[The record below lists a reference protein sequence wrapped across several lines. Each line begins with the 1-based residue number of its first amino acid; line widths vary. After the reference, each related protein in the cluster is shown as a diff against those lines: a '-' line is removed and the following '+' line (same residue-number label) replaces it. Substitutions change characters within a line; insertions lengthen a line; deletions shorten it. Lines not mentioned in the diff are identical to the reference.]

1 MTQLSFNS
9 RSENLSPEEGM
20 RVHCQISHPA
30 PECIGPRNLLAIR
43 RWKRVC
49 CGTSMK
55 RLVWAALI
63 LAALRGQAEIQ
74 GIQTNTFVFLNTG
87 VSPKDKGISNEEVG
101 KMQTQHVGNF
111 GAQFSQG
118 KLMAAG
124 PLGGGGKTRG
134 IVVLAVQAPEQIAEC
149 FKPDP
154 YVQSG
159 ILEVETHPW
168 LVDVMKFST
177 PKVPF
182 QMGQHTLCIAKKG
195 ANWKSWG
202 TELRADSMMGLF
214 PSLKKEVK
222 TGELLISGPFTD
234 GGDQL
239 GVMLFYSTNKA
250 EIQARLDMEASVAR
264 GEVQVALVSQYLGK
278 GTFPDPHEDISVPKP
293 GKRRRLFDG
302 KSFAGWEGDT
312 NQMWRVEN
320 GALVG
325 GGLKETVAHNDFLCA
340 SGEFK
345 NFDLRL
351 KVKLEGTGF
360 VNGGIQL
367 RSQRAKEPAFEMV
380 GYQADM
386 GEGYWGSLYDES
398 RRRKTLAFTH
408 AAILKRIVKT
418 NDWNDYVIRCE
429 GPRVRLWLNGI
440 LTVDY
445 TEDEKDIPM
454 SGLIGIQI
462 HGGGK
467 SEASY
472 KDITI
477 EEL

>member
-1 MTQLSFNS
+1 MKKSICWL
-9 RSENLSPEEGM
+9 
-20 RVHCQISHPA
+20 A
-30 PECIGPRNLLAIR
+30 LLLTLR
-43 RWKRVC
+43 
-49 CGTSMK
+49 CG
-55 RLVWAALI
+55 
-63 LAALRGQAEIQ
+63 AEIT
-74 GIQTNTFVFLNTG
+74 GIHTNTFVFLNTG
-87 VSPKDKGISNEEVG
+87 ISPKEKGISDEEVS
-101 KMQTQHVGNF
+101 KMQAQHVGNF
-111 GAQFSQG
+111 GTQFNLG

-124 PLGGGGKTRG
+124 PVGRGGKTRG
-134 IVVLAVQAPEQIAEC
+134 IVALAVHSPEQIAEC

-159 ILEVETHPW
+159 ILEAETHPW

-182 QMGQHTLCIAKKG
+182 QMGQHTLCVVRKG
-195 ANWKSWG
+195 ANWKSWSSAL
-202 TELRADSMMGLF
+202 TPDSMIGLF
-214 PSLKKEVK
+214 PSLKKDVRLGEV
-222 TGELLISGPFTD
+222 LISGPFTD
-234 GGDQL
+234 PGEKL
-239 GVMLFYSTNKA
+239 GVVLFYSTNKA
-250 EIQARLDMEASVAR
+250 EIQAKLEKESSVSR
-264 GEVQVALVSQYLGK
+264 GEVQLELVSQYLGK
-278 GTFPDPHEDISVPKP
+278 GTFPDPNDDISPPRP
-293 GKRRRLFDG
+293 GKRTRLFDG
-302 KSFAGWEGDT
+302 KTFARWEGDT
-312 NQMWRVEN
+312 NHIWRIEK
-320 GALVG
+320 GALIG
-325 GGLKETVAHNDFLCA
+325 GNLKETVAHNDFLCTTA
-340 SGEFK
+340 EFK

-367 RSQRAKEPAFEMV
+367 RSQRAKQPAFEMV

-408 AAILKRIVKT
+408 ATILKRIVKT

-429 GPRVRLWLNGI
+429 GPHIRLWLNGI

-445 TEDEKDIPM
+445 TENELDIPM

>member
-1 MTQLSFNS
+1 
-9 RSENLSPEEGM
+9 
-20 RVHCQISHPA
+20 
-30 PECIGPRNLLAIR
+30 
-43 RWKRVC
+43 
-49 CGTSMK
+49 MK
-55 RLVWAALI
+55 RTICWLAL
-63 LAALRGQAEIQ
+63 ALTLPCRAETS

-87 VSPKDKGISNEEVG
+87 ISPKEKGISDDEVA
-101 KMQTQHVGNF
+101 KMQAQHVGNF
-111 GAQFSQG
+111 GTQFNLG

-124 PLGGGGKTRG
+124 PVGRGGKTRG
-134 IVVLAVQAPEQIAEC
+134 IVVLAVHTQEQIAEC

-159 ILEVETHPW
+159 ILEAETHPW

-182 QMGQHTLCIAKKG
+182 QMGQHTLCTVKKG
-195 ANWKSWG
+195 VNWKSWPS
-202 TELRADSMMGLF
+202 TLTPDSMIELF
-214 PSLKKEVK
+214 PTLKKDVRS
-222 TGELLISGPFTD
+222 GELLISGPFTD
-234 GGDQL
+234 GGEKL
-239 GVMLFYSTNKA
+239 GVMLFYSTNKPD
-250 EIQARLDMEASVAR
+250 IQARLESDACVKR
-264 GEVQVALVSQYLGK
+264 GEVQVELVAQYLGK

-293 GKRRRLFDG
+293 GKRTPLFDG
-302 KSFAGWEGDT
+302 RSFAGWEGDT
-312 NQMWRVEN
+312 NRMWRIER

-325 GGLKETVAHNDFLCA
+325 GTLTETVPHNDFLCTTREY
-340 SGEFK
+340 S

-408 AAILKRIVKT
+408 ASIIKRIVKT

-429 GPRVRLWLNGI
+429 GSHVRLWLNGI

-445 TEDEKDIPM
+445 TETEKDIPM
-454 SGLIGIQI
+454 NGLIGIQV

-477 EEL
+477 QEL

>member
-1 MTQLSFNS
+1 MTLTFS
-9 RSENLSPEEGM
+9 G
-20 RVHCQISHPA
+20 V
-30 PECIGPRNLLAIR
+30 
-43 RWKRVC
+43 
-49 CGTSMK
+49 
-55 RLVWAALI
+55 
-63 LAALRGQAEIQ
+63 AEIN

-87 VSPKDKGISNEEVG
+87 ISPKEKGISDDEVA
-101 KMQTQHVGNF
+101 KMQAQHVGNF
-111 GAQFSQG
+111 GTQFNLG

-124 PLGGGGKTRG
+124 PVGPGGKTRG
-134 IVVLAVQAPEQIAEC
+134 IVVLAVHTPQQIAEA

-159 ILEVETHPW
+159 ILEAETHPW

-182 QMGQHTLCIAKKG
+182 KMGQHTLCTVKKG
-195 ANWKSWG
+195 ANWKSSSSAL
-202 TELRADSMMGLF
+202 TSDSMIGLF
-214 PSLKKEVK
+214 PSLRKDARS
-222 TGELLISGPFTD
+222 GELLISGPFTD
-234 GGDQL
+234 NGEKL
-239 GVMLFYSTNKA
+239 GAMLFYSTNKA
-250 EIQARLDMEASVAR
+250 EIQSRLESERSVKR
-264 GEVQVALVSQYLGK
+264 GEVQVELVAQYLGK

-293 GKRRRLFDG
+293 GKRMRLFDG
-302 KSFAGWEGDT
+302 KTFAGWEGDT
-312 NQMWRVEN
+312 HRMWRIEK

-325 GGLKETVAHNDFLCA
+325 GMLKETVPHNDFLCTTR
-340 SGEFK
+340 EFA

-367 RSQRAKEPAFEMV
+367 RSQRAKEPAFEMA

-408 AAILKRIVKT
+408 ASIIKRIVKT

-429 GPRVRLWLNGI
+429 GPHVRLWLNGI

-445 TEDEKDIPM
+445 TETDKELPT
-454 SGLIGIQI
+454 SGLIGIQV

>member
-1 MTQLSFNS
+1 MKSLICS
-9 RSENLSPEEGM
+9 
-20 RVHCQISHPA
+20 
-30 PECIGPRNLLAIR
+30 LLLTLTLPG
-43 RWKRVC
+43 V
-49 CGTSMK
+49 
-55 RLVWAALI
+55 
-63 LAALRGQAEIQ
+63 AEIN
-74 GIQTNTFVFLNTG
+74 GIQTNTFVFLNSG
-87 VSPKDKGISNEEVG
+87 ISPKEKGISDDEVA
-101 KMQTQHVGNF
+101 KMQAQHVGNF
-111 GAQFSQG
+111 GTQFNLG

-124 PLGGGGKTRG
+124 PVGRGGKTRG
-134 IVVLAVQAPEQIAEC
+134 IVVLAVHTPEQIAEC

-159 ILEVETHPW
+159 ILEAETHPW

-177 PKVPF
+177 PEVPF
-182 QMGQHTLCIAKKG
+182 QMGQHTLCTVKKG
-195 ANWKSWG
+195 ANWKSSSSAL
-202 TELRADSMMGLF
+202 TSDSMLGLF
-214 PSLKKEVK
+214 PSLKKDARS
-222 TGELLISGPFTD
+222 GELLISGPFTD
-234 GGDQL
+234 NGEKL
-239 GVMLFYSTNKA
+239 GVMLFYSTNKTD
-250 EIQARLDMEASVAR
+250 IQARLESEPSVKR
-264 GEVQVALVSQYLGK
+264 GEVQVELVAQYLGK

-293 GKRRRLFDG
+293 GKRTRLFDG
-302 KSFAGWEGDT
+302 KTFTGWEGDT
-312 NQMWRVEN
+312 NRIWRIEK

-325 GGLKETVAHNDFLCA
+325 GTLNTTVPHNDFLCTTR
-340 SGEFK
+340 EFT

-367 RSQRAKEPAFEMV
+367 RSQRTKEPAFEMV

-386 GEGYWGSLYDES
+386 GEGYWASLYDES

-408 AAILKRIVKT
+408 ASIIKRIVKT

-429 GPRVRLWLNGI
+429 GTHVRLWLNGI

-445 TEDEKDIPM
+445 NETENDLPM
-454 SGLIGIQI
+454 SGLIGIQV

>member
-1 MTQLSFNS
+1 MKT
-9 RSENLSPEEGM
+9 
-20 RVHCQISHPA
+20 I
-30 PECIGPRNLLAIR
+30 
-43 RWKRVC
+43 VC
-49 CGTSMK
+49 C
-55 RLVWAALI
+55 LVLLFAFRAV
-63 LAALRGQAEIQ
+63 AESA
-74 GIQTNTFVFLNTG
+74 GNQTNTFVFLNSG
-87 VSPKDKGISNEEVG
+87 V
-101 KMQTQHVGNF
+101 F
-111 GAQFSQG
+111 GAQFDIG

-124 PLGGGGKTRG
+124 PVGRGGKTRG
-134 IVVLAVQAPEQIAEC
+134 IVVLAVNTPEQIAEC

-154 YVQSG
+154 YVQNG
-159 ILEVETHPW
+159 ILETETHPW
-168 LVDVMKFST
+168 LVDVMKFGT

-182 QMGQHTLCIAKKG
+182 RMGQYTLCIVTKG
-195 ANWKSWG
+195 ANWKSLL
-202 TELRADSMMGLF
+202 TTLQPDSMLRLF
-214 PSLKKEVK
+214 PLLKKEV
-222 TGELLISGPFTD
+222 TSGELLISGPFMD
-234 GGDQL
+234 GGDKL
-239 GVMLFYSTNKA
+239 GVLFFSSTNKT
-250 EIQARLDMEASVAR
+250 EIQTKLEEQSSVTG
-264 GEVQVALVSQYLGK
+264 GEVHIELVSQYLGR
-278 GTFPDPHEDISVPKP
+278 GTFLDPHEDISIPKS
-293 GKRRRLFDG
+293 GKRVRLFDEKG
-302 KSFAGWEGDT
+302 FAGWEGDT
-312 NQMWRVEN
+312 NHMWRVEN

-325 GGLKETVAHNDFLCA
+325 GTLKQTVAHNDFLCTTR
-340 SGEFK
+340 EFK

-398 RRRKTLAFTH
+398 RRKKTLAH
-408 AAILKRIVKT
+408 SQAAVVKHIVKI

-429 GPRVRLWLNGI
+429 GSHVRLWLNGI

-445 TEDEKDIPM
+445 TEEEKDLPM
-454 SGLIGIQI
+454 SGIIGIQI

>member
-1 MTQLSFNS
+1 MKK
-9 RSENLSPEEGM
+9 
-20 RVHCQISHPA
+20 
-30 PECIGPRNLLAIR
+30 AIC
-43 RWKRVC
+43 WVAV
-49 CGTSMK
+49 M
-55 RLVWAALI
+55 L
-63 LAALRGQAEIQ
+63 ALRSAAEITA
-74 GIQTNTFVFLNTG
+74 IQTNTFVFLNTG
-87 VSPKDKGISNEEVG
+87 ISAKEKGITDDEVA
-101 KMQTQHVGNF
+101 KMQAQHVGNF
-111 GAQFSQG
+111 GTQFNLG

-124 PLGGGGKTRG
+124 PVGRGGKTRG
-134 IVVLAVQAPEQIAEC
+134 IVVLAVHSPEQIAEC

-159 ILEVETHPW
+159 ILETETHPW

-182 QMGQHTLCIAKKG
+182 QMEQYTLCIVQKG
-195 ANWKSWG
+195 ANWKSSSRQM
-202 TELRADSMMGLF
+202 TPDSMREIF
-214 PSLKKEVK
+214 PSLKKDAR
-222 TGELLISGPFTD
+222 ELLISGPFTD
-234 GGDQL
+234 GGDRL

-250 EIQARLDMEASVAR
+250 KIQAKLEKETSITR
-264 GEVQVALVSQYLGK
+264 GEVHFELVSQYLGK
-278 GTFPDPHEDISVPKP
+278 GTFRDPDEDISVPKA
-293 GKRRRLFDG
+293 GKRTRLFDK

-312 NQMWRVEN
+312 NRMWRIEK

-325 GGLKETVAHNDFLCA
+325 GNLKETVAHNDFLCTTA
-340 SGEFK
+340 EFK

-367 RSQRAKEPAFEMV
+367 RSRRAKEPAFEMV

-408 AAILKRIVKT
+408 ATILKRIVKT

-429 GPRVRLWLNGI
+429 GPHVRLWLNGI

-445 TEDEKDIPM
+445 TENEKDIPM
-454 SGLIGIQI
+454 SGLIGIQV

>member
-1 MTQLSFNS
+1 MNRF
-9 RSENLSPEEGM
+9 
-20 RVHCQISHPA
+20 IFW
-30 PECIGPRNLLAIR
+30 LA
-43 RWKRVC
+43 
-49 CGTSMK
+49 
-55 RLVWAALI
+55 LALTI
-63 LAALRGQAEIQ
+63 PCRAEIS
-74 GIQTNTFVFLNTG
+74 GIQINTFVFLNTG
-87 VSPKDKGISNEEVG
+87 ISPKDKGITDEEVR
-101 KMQTQHVGNF
+101 KMQAQHVGNF
-111 GAQFSQG
+111 GTQFNLG

-124 PLGGGGKTRG
+124 PLGPGGKTRG
-134 IVVLAVQAPEQIAEC
+134 IVVLAVHTPEQIAEC

-154 YVQSG
+154 YVQNR
-159 ILEVETHPW
+159 ILEAETHPW

-182 QMGQHTLCIAKKG
+182 KMGQYTLCTVKKG
-195 ANWKSWG
+195 ANWKSSWAAV
-202 TELRADSMMGLF
+202 TSDSMLGLF
-214 PSLKKEVK
+214 RSVKKDARS
-222 TGELLISGPFTD
+222 GELLISGPFTD
-234 GGDQL
+234 TGEKL
-239 GVMLFYSTNKA
+239 GVMLFNSTNKA
-250 EIQARLDMEASVAR
+250 DIQARLETEPCVKR
-264 GEVQVALVSQYLGK
+264 KEVQVELVEQYLGK

-293 GKRRRLFDG
+293 GKRTRLFDG
-302 KSFAGWEGDT
+302 KTFAGWQGDT
-312 NQMWRVEN
+312 NRMWRIEK

-325 GGLKETVAHNDFLCA
+325 GTLNETVPHNDFLCTTREY
-340 SGEFK
+340 S

-367 RSQRAKEPAFEMV
+367 RSQRAKEPAFEMI

-398 RRRKTLAFTH
+398 RRRKTLAFIH

-429 GPRVRLWLNGI
+429 GPHVRLWLNGI

-445 TEDEKDIPM
+445 TETEKDLRM
-454 SGLIGIQI
+454 SGLIGIQV

>member
-1 MTQLSFNS
+1 MADHVRFEPIMKGIICWLA
-9 RSENLSPEEGM
+9 L
-20 RVHCQISHPA
+20 
-30 PECIGPRNLLAIR
+30 LLA
-43 RWKRVC
+43 
-49 CGTSMK
+49 
-55 RLVWAALI
+55 A
-63 LAALRGQAEIQ
+63 RGGAEIT

-87 VSPKDKGISNEEVG
+87 ISPKEKGITDEEVG
-101 KMQTQHVGNF
+101 RMQAQHVGNF
-111 GAQFSQG
+111 GTQFNLG

-124 PLGGGGKTRG
+124 PVGRGGKTRG
-134 IVVLAVQAPEQIAEC
+134 TVVLAVHTSQDIADC
-149 FKPDP
+149 FMPDQ

-159 ILEVETHPW
+159 ILEAETHPW

-182 QMGQHTLCIAKKG
+182 QMGHHTLCIAKKG
-195 ANWKSWG
+195 ANWKAWPSG
-202 TELRADSMMGLF
+202 LTPDSMLGLF
-214 PSLKKEVK
+214 PSVK
-222 TGELLISGPFTD
+222 PQAPSGDLLISGPFTD
-234 GGDQL
+234 GGDKL
-239 GVMLFYSTNKA
+239 GVLLFYSTNKA
-250 EIQARLDMEASVAR
+250 EIQAKLDKEPSVAR
-264 GEVQVALVSQYLGK
+264 GEVLVELVSQYLGK
-278 GTFPDPHEDISVPKP
+278 GTFPDPHEDISPPWP
-293 GKRRRLFDG
+293 GKQTPLFDG

-312 NQMWRVEN
+312 NRTWRVEN

-325 GGLKETVAHNDFLCA
+325 GNLKETVPHNDFLCA
-340 SGEFK
+340 TREFK

-351 KVKLEGTGF
+351 KVKLQGTGF

-367 RSQRAKEPAFEMV
+367 RSQQAKEPAFEMI

-386 GEGYWGSLYDES
+386 GEGYWASLYDES

-408 AAILKRIVKT
+408 ATILKRIVKT

-429 GPRVRLWLNGI
+429 GARIRLWLNGI

-445 TEDEKDIPM
+445 TETEKEIPM
-454 SGLIGIQI
+454 SGLIGLQV

>member
-1 MTQLSFNS
+1 MKILIFW
-9 RSENLSPEEGM
+9 
-20 RVHCQISHPA
+20 
-30 PECIGPRNLLAIR
+30 LAL
-43 RWKRVC
+43 
-49 CGTSMK
+49 M
-55 RLVWAALI
+55 
-63 LAALRGQAEIQ
+63 LAFRGGAEIT
-74 GIQTNTFVFLNTG
+74 GTQTNTFVFLNTG
-87 VSPKDKGISNEEVG
+87 ISPKEKGISDDEVAR
-101 KMQTQHVGNF
+101 MQAQHVGNF
-111 GAQFSQG
+111 GTQFNLG

-124 PLGGGGKTRG
+124 PVGRGGKTRG
-134 IVVLAVQAPEQIAEC
+134 IVVLAVHTPEQIAEC
-149 FKPDP
+149 FKPDS

-159 ILEVETHPW
+159 ILEAETHPW

-182 QMGQHTLCIAKKG
+182 QMRQYTLCTVKKG
-195 ANWKSWG
+195 ANWKSSEAAL
-202 TELRADSMMGLF
+202 TPDSIIRLF
-214 PSLKKEVK
+214 PSLNKNARL
-222 TGELLISGPFTD
+222 GGLLISGPFTD
-234 GGDQL
+234 GGKKL

-250 EIQARLDMEASVAR
+250 EIQAKLDKEASMTR
-264 GEVQVALVSQYLGK
+264 EEVQVELVEQYLGK
-278 GTFPDPHEDISVPKP
+278 GTFPGPHEDISPPKL
-293 GKRRRLFDG
+293 GKRMRRLFDG
-302 KSFAGWEGDT
+302 KSFDGWEGDT
-312 NQMWRVEN
+312 NRIWRIEK

-325 GGLKETVAHNDFLCA
+325 GNLKETVPHNDFLCTTR
-340 SGEFK
+340 EFT

-367 RSQRAKEPAFEMV
+367 RSQREKQPAFEMV

-408 AAILKRIVKT
+408 ATILKRIVKT

-429 GPRVRLWLNGI
+429 GPHVRLWLNGV

-445 TEDEKDIPM
+445 AETEKDIPM
-454 SGLIGIQI
+454 IGLIGIQV

>member
-1 MTQLSFNS
+1 M
-9 RSENLSPEEGM
+9 
-20 RVHCQISHPA
+20 
-30 PECIGPRNLLAIR
+30 
-43 RWKRVC
+43 
-49 CGTSMK
+49 
-55 RLVWAALI
+55 LI
-63 LAALRGQAEIQ
+63 LPCRAENSA
-74 GIQTNTFVFLNTG
+74 IQTNTFVFLNTG
-87 VSPKDKGISNEEVG
+87 ISPKEKGISDDEVG
-101 KMQTQHVGNF
+101 KMQAQHVGNF
-111 GAQFSQG
+111 GTQFNLG

-124 PLGGGGKTRG
+124 PVGRGGKTRG
-134 IVVLAVQAPEQIAEC
+134 IVVLAVHTPEQVAEC

-154 YVQSG
+154 YVRSG
-159 ILEVETHPW
+159 ILQAETHPW

-182 QMGQHTLCIAKKG
+182 QMGQYTLCTVKKG
-195 ANWKSWG
+195 ANWKASSAAL
-202 TELRADSMMGLF
+202 TSDSMMGLF
-214 PSLKKEVK
+214 PSLKKDARS
-222 TGELLISGPFTD
+222 GELLISAPFTD
-234 GGDQL
+234 GGEKL

-250 EIQARLDMEASVAR
+250 EIQLKLDKEASVTR
-264 GEVQVALVSQYLGK
+264 QEVQVELVSQYLGK

-293 GKRRRLFDG
+293 GKRTRLFDG
-302 KSFAGWEGDT
+302 KTFAGWEGDT
-312 NQMWRVEN
+312 NRMWRIER

-325 GGLKETVAHNDFLCA
+325 GNLNQTVPHNDFLCT
-340 SGEFK
+340 SREFT

-367 RSQRAKEPAFEMV
+367 RSQRDKEPAFEMV

-386 GEGYWGSLYDES
+386 GEGYWASLYDES

-408 AAILKRIVKT
+408 AAILKRLVKT

-429 GPRVRLWLNGI
+429 GPHIRLWLNGI

-445 TEDEKDIPM
+445 TETEKDIPM
-454 SGLIGIQI
+454 AGLIGLQV

-477 EEL
+477 EELK